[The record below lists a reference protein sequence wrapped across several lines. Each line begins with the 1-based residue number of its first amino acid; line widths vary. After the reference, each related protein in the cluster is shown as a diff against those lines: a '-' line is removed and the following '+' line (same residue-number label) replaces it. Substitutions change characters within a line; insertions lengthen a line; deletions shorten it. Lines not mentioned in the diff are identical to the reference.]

1 MVRHTDR
8 PVGPEKQYSE
18 SLWNSASVLLFVEEK
33 KRPRA
38 RNAGSRVTT
47 RLHVFVIG
55 NGVIEQ

>member
-1 MVRHTDR
+1 M
-8 PVGPEKQYSE
+8 EKQYSE